1 MKGLSTRRRNY
12 HTWAWTGSRARS
24 SSAELMALSLSDP
37 KKARVQDCHSRLSN
51 RVWGGLNRL
60 RYSLE
65 PRKCSTFRPART
77 RWTLLSHWR
86 RATMYTKAYV
96 MLLQPSHESTQ
107 WLIVSSVLMLQ
118 MGPQIASLMFTE
130 DNELHVSLSFD
141 FRNIASCLVSSL
153 GTTISPS
160 WKADTCGATILSNSY
175 NNLSLSSI
183 SRFSS
188 ETRTRSLSTI
198 GNNGDV
204 VRPSASSHFELLI
217 KISIFSID
225 CFVARVNSGDATVK
239 LKSSTLGYSR
249 ENSRTSENDNLKS
262 QMRMH
267 FPINRVKTIVLTN
280 HMETRQYTL
289 DDTILW
295 MKTCS
300 FDLSVVFI

>member
-1 MKGLSTRRRNY
+1 MNWVPGEKLQCRTDGTLSQRSEESESPRLPFSLIKSRVRRVEPV
-12 HTWAWTGSRARS
+12 TVLAG
-24 SSAELMALSLSDP
+24 AEKML
-37 KKARVQDCHSRLSN
+37 H
-51 RVWGGLNRL
+51 
-60 RYSLE
+60 
-65 PRKCSTFRPART
+65 FPAGKDEMDLVV
-77 RWTLLSHWR
+77 TL
-86 RATMYTKAYV
+86 K
-96 MLLQPSHESTQ
+96 
-107 WLIVSSVLMLQ
+107 

-289 DDTILW
+289 DDTIL
-295 MKTCS
+295 
-300 FDLSVVFI
+300 